1 MLSYTTA
8 ATHLLS
14 PPRSS
19 PNFIPRASP
28 SILFVVNSRAIAR
41 QRRRLHPM
49 SGFSLI
55 VGFSESRKGYDYSGL
70 YCGCSGFARR
80 CKDWDGEGDD
90 FNLEAEIL
98 EFMKSSKK
106 PGAFPSK
113 KELLEAGREDLV
125 DAIAKKGGWLSLGWD
140 LEEEERAQE
149 SNFKNWDLTMAKEFD
164 SGASSSSQIGVSG
177 VGSAILDDS
186 SQVASSS
193 GRSSLE
199 AATTEDNTGVEGI
212 LNRLVKQ
219 RNLTLAFAL
228 GEKEGSASS
237 ADVTVAGLVRSS
249 RPASLNPT
257 KAILNDSR
265 DRPNHSSSLS
275 NNGVPRDSPRPDTWI
290 TWSTHRAGVSYRDF
304 EADEFSYDK
313 MGLSKDGSRDEIF
326 HEPYQRIKLDSD
338 KKEIDHK
345 QIRSRIKHLESE
357 LSSALRSLR
366 SKADDAATQKGH
378 ESSSED
384 VQKLSDALEFQEN
397 EIMHAQDKL
406 RSTRAK
412 LAVLEGKMAM
422 AIIEAQKIVKEKQKR
437 INDACRALRLLR
449 TACMVWPNSASD
461 VLIAGSYD
469 GWTTQ
474 RKMEKSRTGIFS
486 LCLKLYPGRYEIKF
500 IVDGKWRIDP
510 LRPIVRNNGYENN
523 VLIIT

>member
-1 MLSYTTA
+1 MYVLC
-8 ATHLLS
+8 
-14 PPRSS
+14 R
-19 PNFIPRASP
+19 
-28 SILFVVNSRAIAR
+28 
-41 QRRRLHPM
+41 
-49 SGFSLI
+49 
-55 VGFSESRKGYDYSGL
+55 
-70 YCGCSGFARR
+70 
-80 CKDWDGEGDD
+80 
-90 FNLEAEIL
+90 
-98 EFMKSSKK
+98 
-106 PGAFPSK
+106 
-113 KELLEAGREDLV
+113 
-125 DAIAKKGGWLSLGWD
+125 
-140 LEEEERAQE
+140 
-149 SNFKNWDLTMAKEFD
+149 
-164 SGASSSSQIGVSG
+164 
-177 VGSAILDDS
+177 
-186 SQVASSS
+186 
-193 GRSSLE
+193 E

-275 NNGVPRDSPRPDTWI
+275 NNGVLRDSPRPDTWR

-449 TACMVWPNSASD
+449 TACIVWPNSASE

-474 RKMEKSRTGIFS
+474 
-486 LCLKLYPGRYEIKF
+486 IKF

-510 LRPIVRNNGYENN
+510 LRPIVRNHGYENN
-523 VLIIT
+523 VMIIT